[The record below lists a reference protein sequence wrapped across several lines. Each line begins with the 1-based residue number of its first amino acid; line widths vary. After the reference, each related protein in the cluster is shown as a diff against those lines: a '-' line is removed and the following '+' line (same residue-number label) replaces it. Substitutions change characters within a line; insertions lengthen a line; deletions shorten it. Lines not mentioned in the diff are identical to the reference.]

1 MDTNLDTSDWRLWV
15 MCVIILGCLAFWLA
29 AVYLAA
35 RNPGQRT
42 GGSAM
47 KGPVQGGRHIA
58 VGGRSVS
65 PDRYQLAT
73 ETGVGTETGVADG
86 DAVPVGAVGGAAGQG
101 SGEGPSIPRPARDR
115 DTTVAMPAQRAE
127 SPADKAQPTG
137 RP

>member
-35 RNPGQRT
+35 RNPGHRN
-42 GGSAM
+42 GGTAM

-65 PDRYQLAT
+65 PDRYQ
-73 ETGVGTETGVADG
+73 
-86 DAVPVGAVGGAAGQG
+86 
-101 SGEGPSIPRPARDR
+101 PSIPRPARDR

>member
-35 RNPGQRT
+35 RNPGHRN
-42 GGSAM
+42 GGTAM

-73 ETGVGTETGVADG
+73 ETGVADT
-86 DAVPVGAVGGAAGQG
+86 DAVGAAAGAADDG
-101 SGEGPSIPRPARDR
+101 SWQGPSIPRPARDR

-127 SPADKAQPTG
+127 SPADKAQPTS